1 MTETITMEPIY
12 LSSEVE
18 RKRLKSQLD
27 ATILDAVDESLATF
41 GESVKQ
47 GVYFYLEN
55 KYHIEKQDIPS
66 KIGEFASGIEEV
78 FGIGAKLIEMKI
90 MQALYTKV
98 NGFLY
103 VPKRDELVFKDYV
116 ETVRCFLSSTV
127 VN

>member
-12 LSSEVE
+12 LSNEDE

-27 ATILDAVDESLATF
+27 ATILEAVDESLATF

-55 KYHIEKQDIPS
+55 KYHIEKRDIPS

-90 MQALYTKV
+90 MQTLYAKV

>member
-12 LSSEVE
+12 LSNEDE

-27 ATILDAVDESLATF
+27 ATILEAVDESLAAF

-66 KIGEFASGIEEV
+66 KIDEFASGIEEV

-90 MQALYTKV
+90 MQTLYAKV

>member
-1 MTETITMEPIY
+1 MTETITIEPIY
-12 LSSEVE
+12 LSNEDE
-18 RKRLKSQLD
+18 RKRLKNQLD
-27 ATILDAVDESLATF
+27 ATILEAVDKSLATF

-55 KYHIEKQDIPS
+55 KYNIGKQDIPS
-66 KIGEFASGIEEV
+66 KIDEFVAAIEEV

-90 MQALYTKV
+90 MQTLYAKV

-103 VPKRDELVFKDYV
+103 VPKRDELIFKDYV
-116 ETVRCFLSSTV
+116 ETVRCFLSSAV

>member
-12 LSSEVE
+12 LSNEDE

-27 ATILDAVDESLATF
+27 ATILEAVDESLAAF

-66 KIGEFASGIEEV
+66 KIDAFASGIEEV

-90 MQALYTKV
+90 MQTLYAKV

-103 VPKRDELVFKDYV
+103 LPKRDELVFNDYV
-116 ETVRCFLSSTV
+116 KTVRCFLSSTV